1 MVTFL
6 NHDVDPMLIYRCACI
21 GMLRNAK
28 EAAYACLWH
37 PLVIQIPFNTRGTSN
52 VLFSFKKC
60 CLNVLIMSGE
70 CTVYV
75 NGKE

>member
-1 MVTFL
+1 ML
-6 NHDVDPMLIYRCACI
+6 PLAPISDPDIMQYQRYFKC
-21 GMLRNAK
+21 N
-28 EAAYACLWH
+28 
-37 PLVIQIPFNTRGTSN
+37 
-52 VLFSFKKC
+52 FSFKKC